1 MHSNRKRR
9 PVPKGQPL
17 EPAIDA
23 HDFHRRACKT
33 LCAHSETS
41 RHVWLNCLILRGMT
55 KNRDL
60 PGARI
65 RVGQAAE
72 MLQVSVETL
81 RRWETEGRLRMERS
95 EGGQR
100 LIDIAEVA
108 RLIDERR
115 KGATDRPIVAQSAR
129 NRFPGIVTRI
139 EADRVAA
146 VVEVIAGPH
155 RLVSLMTAE
164 AVKELGLKVGD
175 EAVCVVKATNV
186 IVEIPSSRESRG

>member
-1 MHSNRKRR
+1 MTGMSR
-9 PVPKGQPL
+9 QP
-17 EPAIDA
+17 
-23 HDFHRRACKT
+23 T
-33 LCAHSETS
+33 
-41 RHVWLNCLILRGMT
+41 
-55 KNRDL
+55 
-60 PGARI
+60 ARL

-100 LIDIAEVA
+100 LVDIGDVA
-108 RLIDERR
+108 RLLDQRR
-115 KGATDRPIVAQSAR
+115 KGVTERPIVAQSAR

-139 EADRVAA
+139 EADKVAA

-155 RLVSLMTAE
+155 RMVSLMTAE
-164 AVKELGLKVGD
+164 AVEELGLKVGD

-186 IVEIPSSRESRG
+186 IVEIPSARESRA